1 MAGLTGKFTVL
12 PHGKLD
18 SRPTIKTNL
27 FQSANNWVSLSG
39 QAAQQSSKEGSM
51 TVTHLLKLIGRW
63 AFLKPAG
70 EMEDVGVPR
79 GFSPSLSGQSAQY
92 SVLPTYLGNNEKSFQ
107 EAVLHTA
114 EVYVTH

>member
-1 MAGLTGKFTVL
+1 
-12 PHGKLD
+12 
-18 SRPTIKTNL
+18 
-27 FQSANNWVSLSG
+27 
-39 QAAQQSSKEGSM
+39 
-51 TVTHLLKLIGRW
+51 
-63 AFLKPAG
+63 
-70 EMEDVGVPR
+70 MEDVGVPR